1 MKQKNDEEHFEE
13 EFIKLVSENKLSIN
27 SIEELML
34 EEIKRYKNKLEMQLE
49 ELLKSQ
55 INEKELITKKNENGK
70 KKGYELK
77 NKRKIEFILVTGK
90 ISIYRTVLQ
99 IVGDIELKKYNLRSK
114 LIVPLDEY
122 LGIDKLPF
130 KVSIRAMIEISFWG
144 QNQPSFQRASEI
156 IKRSRQH

>member
-55 INEKELITKKNENGK
+55 INEKELITKKNKNGK
-70 KKGYELK
+70 KKDM
-77 NKRKIEFILVTGK
+77 N
-90 ISIYRTVLQ
+90 
-99 IVGDIELKKYNLRSK
+99 
-114 LIVPLDEY
+114 
-122 LGIDKLPF
+122 
-130 KVSIRAMIEISFWG
+130 
-144 QNQPSFQRASEI
+144 
-156 IKRSRQH
+156 

>member
-55 INEKELITKKNENGK
+55 INEKELITKKNKNGK
-70 KKGYELK
+70 KKEM
-77 NKRKIEFILVTGK
+77 N
-90 ISIYRTVLQ
+90 
-99 IVGDIELKKYNLRSK
+99 
-114 LIVPLDEY
+114 
-122 LGIDKLPF
+122 
-130 KVSIRAMIEISFWG
+130 
-144 QNQPSFQRASEI
+144 
-156 IKRSRQH
+156 